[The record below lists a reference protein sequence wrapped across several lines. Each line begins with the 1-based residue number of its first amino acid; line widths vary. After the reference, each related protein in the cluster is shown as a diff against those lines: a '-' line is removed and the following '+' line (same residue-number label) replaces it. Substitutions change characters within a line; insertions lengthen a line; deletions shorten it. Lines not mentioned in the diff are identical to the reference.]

1 MSSKGPDIEV
11 SKPLQDDPPSYSVIA
26 PFAPPDSYPPTA
38 PSPEIM
44 GIQSGL
50 ELLLQI
56 NQLTVREKYTTSQGW
71 GRSFDVLNNVSQRIF
86 QAEQKVV
93 CCGPAYDVTIRDNG
107 GMQVMQLLEDC
118 GCSCT
123 REVEIQCPPA
133 HPIGSVKLHW
143 NNMVTHL
150 SVMNASQEV
159 VLLILGPS
167 FQTSIFGNSTFEVK
181 SRDEQH
187 VVGVMRMESGNY
199 VVSFPLDLD
208 VTIKATLLGAAM
220 YLDNLI
226 LSKKEYVGRKARSRN

>member
-1 MSSKGPDIEV
+1 MT
-11 SKPLQDDPPSYSVIA
+11 PPSYNVIA

-56 NQLTVREKYTTSQGW
+56 NQLTVREKFTTSQGW

-86 QAEQKVV
+86 QAEEKVA
-93 CCGPAYDVTIRDNG
+93 CCGPVYDVTIRDNG
-107 GMQVMQLLEDC
+107 GTQVMQLLENC
-118 GCSCT
+118 GCTCT

-133 HPIGSVKLHW
+133 HPIGLVKLHW

-167 FQTSIFGNSTFEVK
+167 LQTSIFGNSTFEVK

-220 YLDNLI
+220 YLDHLI
-226 LSKKEYVGRKARSRN
+226 LSKKKYVAKKARSRD

>member
-1 MSSKGPDIEV
+1 
-11 SKPLQDDPPSYSVIA
+11 
-26 PFAPPDSYPPTA
+26 
-38 PSPEIM
+38 
-44 GIQSGL
+44 
-50 ELLLQI
+50 
-56 NQLTVREKYTTSQGW
+56 
-71 GRSFDVLNNVSQRIF
+71 
-86 QAEQKVV
+86 
-93 CCGPAYDVTIRDNG
+93 
-107 GMQVMQLLEDC
+107 
-118 GCSCT
+118 
-123 REVEIQCPPA
+123 
-133 HPIGSVKLHW
+133 
-143 NNMVTHL
+143 MVTHL